1 METRHRYTPLSELN
15 ARCEKLR
22 RHLKQK
28 DIGGALIVQ
37 NADLFYFSGTAQQA
51 NLYIPAEGEP
61 LLMVRKDFERARAE
75 SALERVVSFSS
86 PKQIPGIMR
95 DHGISVPKKLGMEL
109 DVVPANLYFSFAR
122 LFEGTEITDAST
134 AIRMIR
140 AVKSEYE
147 IGLIREAAGLSDKL
161 AASVPGFLR
170 QGIPEVELAGRIEAE
185 ARKMGH
191 QGIVRMRLW
200 GSELFYGH
208 VMAGPSA
215 AVPSYLSSPT
225 GGAGVNPAI
234 AQGAG
239 MRPVGRNEPV
249 LVDMVFAADGYN
261 SDHAR
266 IYCIGKPP
274 ADLFAAHQVM
284 LDIQEAVKKAAA
296 PGTPAGDLYELALGM
311 ADEKGLADYFM
322 GVGEQRIRFV
332 GHGIGLEL
340 DEFPFLARGQKMP
353 LEEGMIIALEPKVI
367 IPGKG
372 VVGIE
377 NTHVVT
383 ENGLEQLG
391 EYNEGIT
398 IIKE

>member
-1 METRHRYTPLSELN
+1 METSHRYTPLSELRT
-15 ARCEKLR
+15 RCEKLR
-22 RHLKQK
+22 QHLYQN
-28 DIGGALIVQ
+28 DIHGALIAQ
-37 NADLFYFSGTAQQA
+37 NADLFYFSGTAQQS

-61 LLMVRKDFERARAE
+61 LLMVRKDFERAREE
-75 SALERVVSFSS
+75 SALDRVVSFSS
-86 PKQIPGIMR
+86 PKEIPGILH
-95 DHGISVPKKLGMEL
+95 DHGISVPKRLGMEL
-109 DVVPANLYFSFAR
+109 DVLPANLYFSFAR
-122 LFEGTEITDAST
+122 LFEETEITDIST

-140 AVKSEYE
+140 AVKSDYE
-147 IGLIREAAGLSDKL
+147 IGLIRKAAGFSDRL
-161 AASVPGFLR
+161 AASVPGFLE

-208 VMAGPSA
+208 VMAGASA

-239 MRPVGRNEPV
+239 MKPVDRNEPV
-249 LVDMVFAADGYN
+249 LVDMVFALDGYN

-266 IYCIGKPP
+266 IYCIGELP
-274 ADLFAAHQVM
+274 ADLLAAHQVM
-284 LDIQEAVKKAAA
+284 LDIQEAVKKAAV

-322 GVGEQRIRFV
+322 GAGKKRIRFA

-353 LEEGMIIALEPKVI
+353 LEAGMIIALEPKAI

-383 ENGLEQLG
+383 QNGLEQLSG
-391 EYNEGIT
+391 YRED
-398 IIKE
+398 IISV